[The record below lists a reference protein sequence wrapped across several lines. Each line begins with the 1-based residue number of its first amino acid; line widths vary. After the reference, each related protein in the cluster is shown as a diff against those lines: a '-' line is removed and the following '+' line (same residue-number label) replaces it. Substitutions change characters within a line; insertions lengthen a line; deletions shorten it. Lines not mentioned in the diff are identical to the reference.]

1 MINYNCTIIEIEY
14 EKELRVKII
23 FASISWYYG
32 ASQQYRDKFDLKQ
45 KLRDQIGLFE
55 S

>member
-1 MINYNCTIIEIEY
+1 MKIEY
-14 EKELRVKII
+14 EKELKAKMTF

-32 ASQQYRDKFDLKQ
+32 ASQQYRDKFDRETKV
-45 KLRDQIGLFE
+45 RDQIGLFK